1 MRRAGHSGRV
11 GFLLGLEVM
20 GQQGLP
26 CQWQGQQGMAL
37 ARLGLPKGCQGAS
50 CWYRRQLG
58 PGTLAAEGQVCPGE
72 GALSPDQGPDS

>member
-26 CQWQGQQGMAL
+26 CQWQGQQGLPCQWQGQQGMAL
-37 ARLGLPKGCQGAS
+37 ARLGLRKGCQGAS
-50 CWYRRQLG
+50 CWYRRQHG
-58 PGTLAAEGQVCPGE
+58 AGTLE
-72 GALSPDQGPDS
+72 ALDAS